1 MFCDLYTP
9 EGEQIAQTPWQRYPR
24 PQLRR
29 DSFLNLN
36 GRWEFAVQADE
47 ALPKRYEREILV
59 PFCPESLLS
68 GQKIHPAEGSFLFYR
83 RGFVLPEGFNRG
95 RVLLQIGAADQQLDC
110 YLNGKWIGG
119 HLGGYERMTFELTDA
134 LEKQNELVL
143 RVRDD
148 LRDKTQPYGKQ
159 TMRRGGMWY
168 TPVSG
173 IWQTVWLESVP
184 REYVHALR
192 IRADDCR
199 AEIDTGD
206 PSLCGELRVT
216 TPQGEICCPLVGG
229 KAVVEPEH
237 PSRWSPEHPYLY
249 HFVLTAGQDRVESY
263 FALRRLEIRRLD
275 GIARLCLNGRPY
287 FFHGVLDQGY
297 YSDGLFTPA
306 DPSCYERDILTM
318 KSLGFNTL
326 RKHIK
331 IEPEEF
337 YYQCDRLGMAVVQDM
352 VNNGE
357 YRFLRDT
364 LLPTLGFQRRRDQ
377 ALHPDP
383 AERQAFFAGME
394 AAVRQLDNH
403 PCIVGWTIFNEGWGQ
418 FDSTAAY
425 RRMKALDDTRF
436 IDAAS
441 GWFSGGESDL
451 DSRHIYFGPWRLR
464 AGSRPLVLSEFG
476 GCCLAVEGH
485 RFHPGR
491 AYGYSA
497 ARNREALARAVL
509 GLYEKRVLPAVKK
522 GLCAAIYTQLSDVED
537 EINGLV
543 TYDRKV
549 VKLDAEPMR
558 ALAQRLQ
565 EAVSGKEK
573 DERTVCADSPSEGRR
588 TGE

>member
-36 GRWEFAVQADE
+36 GRWEFTVQADE

-134 LEKQNELVL
+134 LEEHNELVL

-206 PSLCGELRVT
+206 PSLCGNC
-216 TPQGEICCPLVGG
+216 G
-229 KAVVEPEH
+229 
-237 PSRWSPEHPYLY
+237 
-249 HFVLTAGQDRVESY
+249 
-263 FALRRLEIRRLD
+263 
-275 GIARLCLNGRPY
+275 
-287 FFHGVLDQGY
+287 
-297 YSDGLFTPA
+297 
-306 DPSCYERDILTM
+306 
-318 KSLGFNTL
+318 
-326 RKHIK
+326 
-331 IEPEEF
+331 
-337 YYQCDRLGMAVVQDM
+337 
-352 VNNGE
+352 
-357 YRFLRDT
+357 
-364 LLPTLGFQRRRDQ
+364 
-377 ALHPDP
+377 
-383 AERQAFFAGME
+383 
-394 AAVRQLDNH
+394 
-403 PCIVGWTIFNEGWGQ
+403 
-418 FDSTAAY
+418 
-425 RRMKALDDTRF
+425 
-436 IDAAS
+436 
-441 GWFSGGESDL
+441 
-451 DSRHIYFGPWRLR
+451 
-464 AGSRPLVLSEFG
+464 
-476 GCCLAVEGH
+476 
-485 RFHPGR
+485 
-491 AYGYSA
+491 
-497 ARNREALARAVL
+497 
-509 GLYEKRVLPAVKK
+509 
-522 GLCAAIYTQLSDVED
+522 
-537 EINGLV
+537 
-543 TYDRKV
+543 
-549 VKLDAEPMR
+549 
-558 ALAQRLQ
+558 
-565 EAVSGKEK
+565 
-573 DERTVCADSPSEGRR
+573 
-588 TGE
+588 